1 MTDTATRP
9 AERVPPPETLR
20 AVPVRHPGR
29 WVAAAVIALLLAMFA
44 HMLVTNQAF
53 QWRFMFDNMFRPPVI
68 EGVRTALVVTILAMI
83 IGVALGTVIAVMRL
97 SPNPVLSSAAWVYT
111 WFFRAVPRIVLLV
124 LFGNLG
130 ILYARYE
137 FGLPFDRQIGNLFG
151 IDFSARVFGVDAR
164 TVVTGFVAGLLGLAL
179 SEAAYMAEIVRAGI
193 QSVDPG
199 QQEAAQACGMGRGVT
214 LRRIVL
220 PQAMR
225 VIVPPTGNE
234 TIAMLKDTA
243 LLAFVPVTNELFF
256 QLQAIGA
263 RTFRV
268 FPMLVA
274 ACLWYLAMTSVLM
287 VGRLEVLKGIDLE
300 VKPREV
306 TVMLG
311 PSGSGKSTFLRCINH
326 LEKINA
332 GRLWVDGELVG
343 YRQHGDKLYELKEGE
358 VARKR
363 AEIGM
368 VFQRFNLFPHMT
380 ALGNVIEAPMRVK
393 GVRKADAVSRGHELL
408 GQVGLADK
416 ADVYPAQLSGG
427 QQQRV
432 AIARALAMDPKLM
445 LFDEPTSAL
454 DPELVGDVLDA
465 MRKLAENGMTMI
477 VVTHEMGFA
486 REVGSHLVFMDQGV
500 VVEEG
505 RPTEVFANPRH
516 HRTKAFLSRIL

>member
-287 VGRLEVLKGIDLE
+287 VGQFFLERYFSRGFGTGGRQARA
-300 VKPREV
+300 RE
-306 TVMLG
+306 TAR
-311 PSGSGKSTFLRCINH
+311 S
-326 LEKINA
+326 
-332 GRLWVDGELVG
+332 VG
-343 YRQHGDKLYELKEGE
+343 Y
-358 VARKR
+358 
-363 AEIGM
+363 
-368 VFQRFNLFPHMT
+368 
-380 ALGNVIEAPMRVK
+380 
-393 GVRKADAVSRGHELL
+393 GH
-408 GQVGLADK
+408 
-416 ADVYPAQLSGG
+416 
-427 QQQRV
+427 
-432 AIARALAMDPKLM
+432 
-445 LFDEPTSAL
+445 
-454 DPELVGDVLDA
+454 
-465 MRKLAENGMTMI
+465 
-477 VVTHEMGFA
+477 
-486 REVGSHLVFMDQGV
+486 
-500 VVEEG
+500 
-505 RPTEVFANPRH
+505 
-516 HRTKAFLSRIL
+516 